1 MRHQLYREQQ
11 LNCDIDTAWQFFSSP
26 FNLTKITPKDMGFI
40 VTSDLA
46 DEPIYEGMIIE
57 YKVSPLLK
65 IPMKWK
71 TKITQVEHNKSFADF
86 QQKGPYKY
94 WNHFH
99 EFIPNE
105 KGVLVKDTVDYE
117 LPLGILG
124 SVAHRLFVK
133 NKLNHIFNY
142 RYGILEKLFNQ

>member
-1 MRHQLYREQQ
+1 MTHQLYREQQ

-26 FNLTKITPKDMGFI
+26 FNLAKITPKDMGFI
-40 VTSDLA
+40 VTSDLT
-46 DEPIYEGMIIE
+46 DEPIYKGMIIE

-65 IPMKWK
+65 IPMQWK
-71 TKITQVEHNKSFADF
+71 TKITQVEQNKSFTDF

-105 KGVLVKDTVDYE
+105 KGVLMKDTIDYE

-124 SVAHRLFVK
+124 SIAHVMVVK
-133 NKLNHIFNY
+133 SKLNYIFNY